1 VTDYQI
7 IAHLAAGAALR
18 LDRDATSYQ
27 LVTFRAE
34 VSAAQVEQLNRA
46 GWLHGFPNGCGAWLS
61 DAGRAQYIKS
71 TDEMGDGKLVSP
83 VEGAAH
89 V

>member
-1 VTDYQI
+1 MTDEQI

-18 LDRDATSYQ
+18 LDSCDNRYQ
-27 LVTFRAE
+27 LVTFHAE
-34 VSAAQVEQLNRA
+34 VSTTQVEQLSRA
-46 GWLHGFPNGCGAWLS
+46 GWLAGFPNGGGAWLS

-83 VEGAAH
+83 TEGAERG
-89 V
+89 